1 MMRAATSLGAL
12 LRHNERVV
20 NCLFLETDD
29 FREAQAGQELH
40 IEDLLD
46 RCLEVKH
53 ANDLTDS

>member
-1 MMRAATSLGAL
+1 M
-12 LRHNERVV
+12 